1 MKLAT
6 SLCQDEESLAEFGR
20 LVHRNEKSLNDG
32 SMIRMACDILDN
44 ENVIRQLYGEKRLPD
59 LVKNTVLKPY
69 NVQIRL
75 PDIVQ

>member
-1 MKLAT
+1 
-6 SLCQDEESLAEFGR
+6 
-20 LVHRNEKSLNDG
+20 
-32 SMIRMACDILDN
+32 MIRMACDILDN